1 MQLGRWLRHTF
12 TVSDMIAHSGRRS
25 AMRIVERRR
34 RILTWVLVGMAL
46 GSLSLAAPDPSPA
59 CRALA
64 KRYADSPD
72 ALNADALI
80 QFQTC
85 IHTELR
91 KRVVDAADIQ

>member
-1 MQLGRWLRHTF
+1 
-12 TVSDMIAHSGRRS
+12 
-25 AMRIVERRR
+25 MRIVDRRR

-46 GSLSLAAPDPSPA
+46 GSLSLAAADPSPA

-91 KRVVDAADIQ
+91 KRGVDAADIQPQQSQPPSKAFVGPGGITIPFR